1 MSKYLILL
9 SHKERLNIT
18 QIQVYY
24 TLGSLPPLI
33 PPFPGVY
40 VSTPLSKSLSW
51 GSSTA
56 SHLNTFTSRGYTSTL
71 SLIQAKQTAVQP
83 WQTRMP
89 QNESDHRSAFRST
102 SHIKLASKQRTPAC
116 HLTMTWLMLGLPN
129 GSQRFQLVSH
139 IQWR

>member
-56 SHLNTFTSRGYTSTL
+56 SHLNIFTSRGYTSTL
-71 SLIQAKQTAVQP
+71 SLTQAKQTAIQP
-83 WQTRMP
+83 WQNVCHKTRP
-89 QNESDHRSAFRST
+89 TTGLRSD
-102 SHIKLASKQRTPAC
+102 Q
-116 HLTMTWLMLGLPN
+116 HLTSNWLQNNTLAPVI
-129 GSQRFQLVSH
+129 SR
-139 IQWR
+139 